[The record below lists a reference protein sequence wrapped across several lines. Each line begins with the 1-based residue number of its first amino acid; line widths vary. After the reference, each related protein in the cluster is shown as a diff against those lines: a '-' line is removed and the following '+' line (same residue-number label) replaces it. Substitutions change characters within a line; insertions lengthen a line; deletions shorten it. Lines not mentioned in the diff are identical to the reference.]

1 MDCVCA
7 SGLIRPNTSDL
18 TSIGRV
24 SNSSLGEG
32 RSIDV
37 ERVVTTRE
45 NEISNDLFV
54 SVHDE
59 VASEG
64 G

>member
-7 SGLIRPNTSDL
+7 SGLVGPDTSNL
-18 TSIGRV
+18 TSIRRV

-37 ERVVTTRE
+37 ERVVTTRK

-59 VASEG
+59 VASE
-64 G
+64 